1 MSAMPELFKCPIV
14 PVLTIDAA
22 EQAVPLAETLQ
33 KAGFSALEMTFSQI
47 CSRRYCRH
55 AQSLPRYEYRRRHDY
70 RPTI

>member
-33 KAGFSALEMTFSQI
+33 KAGFSALEVTFRTQ
-47 CSRRYCRH
+47 H
-55 AQSLPRYEYRRRHDY
+55 AAAALP
-70 RPTI
+70 PCAKLAPI